1 MSHPPPSSPRLALG
15 ALGAL
20 LLGLA
25 GCGTGHSLERVG
37 DLEVHTFRRNY
48 NNVHVL
54 RRGGAALMVDSG
66 LPADAEGLESD
77 LRGAGIDPKTIRAI
91 VLTHGHA
98 DHAGGARHFQQRFG
112 TAVIAGAGDR
122 EMLARG
128 THDPLCPTGFVA
140 RQRLAKDQAASYP
153 GFAATTFIDGDTP
166 LGPIA
171 GLDGRV
177 APLPGHTPG
186 SLVVI
191 VPGAVFTGDLLRG
204 AIVGGGAEL
213 HFYMGD
219 VERSGAAGA
228 APPLAA

>member
-1 MSHPPPSSPRLALG
+1 MNARACSSVGCPSARLIVPV
-15 ALGAL
+15 L
-20 LLGLA
+20 LL
-25 GCGTGHSLERVG
+25 
-37 DLEVHTFRRNY
+37 
-48 NNVHVL
+48 
-54 RRGGAALMVDSG
+54 
-66 LPADAEGLESD
+66 ADASPAV
-77 LRGAGIDPKTIRAI
+77 AGKDAEQAIDPRNAFIMTTMMRD
-91 VLTHGHA
+91 VV
-98 DHAGGARHFQQRFG
+98 RFG

-153 GFAATTFIDGDTP
+153 GFAATTFIDTDTP

-213 HFYMGD
+213 HFYMCD
-219 VERSGAAGA
+219 VEKNRRDVRGLVEGLPPGPAAFFVGHFG
-228 APPLAA
+228 PLSREQVASRFR